1 MVRFKGMT
9 VDEQFMQRC
18 LELSKLGLRA
28 AYPNPSVGCVVVVD
42 NEIVGEGYTSA
53 YGGNH
58 AEVNAIE
65 SVADKSLLTQ
75 ATVYVS
81 LEPCSHHG
89 KTPPCSDM
97 LIKSGVFRV
106 VVGCK
111 DPFAEVNGAG
121 IERLENAGIQ
131 VDVGILQQECIESH
145 KRFITFHEKKRPYV
159 ILKWAETEDGF
170 VDKVRTKDDPALKIT
185 CDTASTLVHKWR
197 SEEHSILIG
206 KNTALMDNPTLTTR
220 KHGGEN
226 PIRVL
231 LDSNQQIPSAAT
243 VFNNESETIVI
254 DNNTSIKNVLSQL
267 YDLGISSVLVEGGPK
282 THRSFYE
289 SGNWDEIRRFIS
301 PNSISDGVKAI
312 SVKEKPNESSVIGC
326 DRLFIYRN
334 R

>member
-9 VDEQFMQRC
+9 VDELFMQRC

-42 NEIVGEGYTSA
+42 NQIVGEGYTSA
-53 YGGNH
+53 FGGNH

-65 SVADKSLLTQ
+65 SVADKSLLKK

-89 KTPPCSDM
+89 KTPPCSDL
-97 LIKSGVFRV
+97 LIRSGVLRV

-111 DPFAEVNGAG
+111 DPFSKVNGAG
-121 IERLENAGIQ
+121 IGRLRKAGIQ
-131 VDVGILQQECIESH
+131 VNVGIREQECIESH

-170 VDKVRTKDDPALKIT
+170 VDRVRTKDEPALKIT

-197 SEEHSILIG
+197 SQEHSILIG
-206 KNTALMDNPTLTTR
+206 KHTALMDNPSLTTR

-226 PIRVL
+226 PLRIL
-231 LDSNQQIPSAAT
+231 LDSNHEVPTIAT
-243 VFNNESETIVI
+243 VFNNEAETIVI
-254 DNNTSIKNVLSQL
+254 GKNTGIEDVLSQL
-267 YDLGISSVLVEGGPK
+267 YDRGISSVLVEGGPK
-282 THRSFYE
+282 THQSFYE
-289 SGNWDEIRRFIS
+289 SGNWDEIRRFVS
-301 PNSISDGVKAI
+301 PNSISNGVKAI
-312 SVKEKPNESSVIGC
+312 SVNEKPNESSIIGS
-326 DRLFIYRN
+326 DRLYIYHHR
-334 R
+334 